1 MPLLGCD
8 DVPSLS
14 LRTDLHD
21 RTIDELQRRDRHTW
35 DWFAQRADDPA
46 ERDRHLTELLKST
59 VRLDLAAEPRLAKAV
74 ERAATTLG
82 IELPV
87 TLYRG
92 AALHGSNASI
102 APMPDRLH
110 VILTGPIDDLLDD
123 DELAALMGHELAHA
137 LLWSERN
144 GELLIADRLLA
155 AAALQSAEQ
164 DVWVETARRFR
175 LMLEIACDRGAYEV
189 CGAVEPAIGALVKSL
204 TGNARVDGARYLDQS
219 REILSREGGLAT
231 AEKSRGVTHPEG
243 HIRALALDWWRERG
257 NEASEAIARLVE
269 GPLDLVAPSLLD
281 QRRIGEWTRE
291 AILGLL
297 RPAWRRTEATLAH
310 ADLFLIDFGGPA
322 DRDSVAAND
331 APPVPFLVAA
341 NEQATHELIDY
352 ACFLLLDFAV
362 CDRNLGNV
370 AIAQALRQ
378 AEAWGIDDR
387 FEALLRKELDWR
399 KRSLDRLKQE
409 ADRLLADA
417 ENAATSEP
425 ETLEAS
431 EPERRR

>member
-1 MPLLGCD
+1 MP
-8 DVPSLS
+8 PLS

-21 RTIDELQRRDRHTW
+21 RTIDELQRRDRRTW

-46 ERDRHLTELLKST
+46 ERERHLTELLKST
-59 VRLDLAAEPRLAKAV
+59 VRLDPAAETRLAQGV
-74 ERAATTLG
+74 ERAAATLG
-82 IELPV
+82 IERPV
-87 TLYRG
+87 SLYRG
-92 AALHGSNASI
+92 AAQHGSNASI

-110 VILTGPIDDLLDD
+110 IVLTGPIDDLLDD
-123 DELAALMGHELAHA
+123 DELAALIGHELAHA
-137 LLWSERN
+137 LLWTERN

-189 CGAVEPAIGALVKSL
+189 CGAVEPVIGALVKSL
-204 TGNARVDGARYLDQS
+204 TGNARVDGAKYLEQS

-243 HIRALALDWWRERG
+243 HVRALALDWWRERG
-257 NEASEAIARLVE
+257 NESAEAIARLVE

-281 QRRIGEWTRE
+281 QRRIGEWTRD

-310 ADLFLIDFGGPA
+310 ADLFLIDFGDAA
-322 DRDSVAAND
+322 DRNSETARSE
-331 APPVPFLVAA
+331 PPVPFLVAPQ
-341 NEQATHELIDY
+341 EQASPELIDY

-387 FEALLRKELDWR
+387 FERLLRKELDWR
-399 KRSLDRLKQE
+399 KRSLDRLKLE
-409 ADRLLADA
+409 AERLLAEA
-417 ENAATSEP
+417 ERAARAEP
-425 ETLEAS
+425 EPVEAS